1 MAGDSCRRQ
10 ECPMLRYHARRGVSL
25 VAVQAALL
33 ASSSGVFAQNSNTVL
48 PAVTVE
54 APQAARPKPAVT
66 RPSRLRS
73 ASAGRAVRRVTPN
86 ANVSAPTQGRTVTA
100 RAARDGLNQ
109 SPAGQTATTIDRS
122 QFDNRPSFSV
132 SDVLRD
138 SPGISI
144 KQGNGPRDF
153 GISIRG
159 SNARNGF
166 GIRNLVI
173 FDDGFPVTQPDGL
186 SRSDLI
192 DPHAYA
198 AIDVIRGPSSAL
210 YGNYA
215 TGGALNFRT
224 RPGGTI
230 DGVEYGVDGGSY
242 GYLNNY
248 LAAGK
253 KVGNFE
259 GSLFASDTRGDG
271 YIGNSWFNTQTVNF
285 LGTLKATPDDRF
297 TVKIINNDLSAR
309 LPIRQSLNQFYT
321 NPFQQGCTT
330 GAAAAAGCPA
340 VSLFKNGFNARIG
353 VVDDKDTETATQA
366 GLGRNDRRT
375 IVGGRWEHDFD
386 NSTTWRNQFVFDD
399 RNISQPTGT
408 TTAIGDFPSYNYMSD
423 ITKRG
428 EILGMDS
435 TTLVGAWY
443 NTLVASS
450 DTRNVMPGGNAT
462 LGLLQANTF
471 SDTSNYGVRAREE
484 LKLTPD
490 LTAIAGIGWETT
502 VLKGINTV
510 YKYNT
515 FNVPV
520 ATIPPATRA
529 DRKIENTAPEL
540 ALLYRLNQ
548 EWQFRGRV
556 ATGYGTP
563 QVSNLFVL
571 PNGDFGNNTQ
581 LQTQTNVGYDLGFD
595 WTPGNAV
602 KLSATAFYEFFRNE
616 LVSQAVS
623 NPSAS
628 NATYMFNAPRSEHR
642 GIELAA
648 DWKFYPGWRFVAA
661 YTYLDEVYTEY
672 VENITNVAIFS
683 FNRAGNKIPGISPNE
698 LTARVGYDEFAGPL
712 AGLGGFVE
720 VQWKDSFYMDNA
732 NLLKAPGYE
741 LVNVNVHYKT
751 DLVSDTFRSLN
762 LFLEVRNVLDRTYV
776 ASANNITNTVTTAGL
791 QNPASVLA
799 NTTGSIYAG
808 SPRTFVAG
816 MKVAFK

>member
-1 MAGDSCRRQ
+1 
-10 ECPMLRYHARRGVSL
+10 MLRCHARRGVS
-25 VAVQAALL
+25 VAAIQAALL
-33 ASSSGVFAQNSNTVL
+33 ASSNGAFAQSGNTEL

-54 APQAARPKPAVT
+54 APHAARPKPVALPLKPRAASVGRVA
-66 RPSRLRS
+66 RPAAPT
-73 ASAGRAVRRVTPN
+73 ASARG
-86 ANVSAPTQGRTVTA
+86 PTQGRTVTA
-100 RAARDGLNQ
+100 DAARDSLNQ
-109 SPAGQTATTIDRS
+109 APAGQTETTIDRS
-122 QFDNRPSFSV
+122 QFDNRPAFSV
-132 SDVLRD
+132 GDVLRD
-138 SPGISI
+138 SPGVSV

-166 GIRNLVI
+166 AIRNLVI

-192 DPHAYA
+192 DPRAYS
-198 AIDVIRGPSSAL
+198 AIDVVRGSSSAL

-230 DGVEYGVDGGSY
+230 DGVEYGVDGGNY

-259 GSLFASDTRGDG
+259 GSLFASDARGDG

-285 LGTLKATPDDRF
+285 VGTLKATPDDRF

-309 LPIRQSLNQFYT
+309 LPLRQSLNQYYT

-330 GAAAAAGCPA
+330 GAGVAGCPT
-340 VSLFKNGFNARIG
+340 VSLFNNGFNARTG
-353 VVDDKDTETATQA
+353 VTADRDTETATQA

-386 NSTTWRNQFVFDD
+386 NTTSWRNQFVFDD
-399 RNISQPTGT
+399 RNISQPTGAT
-408 TTAIGDFPSYNYMSD
+408 SAIGDFPSYNYMSD

-435 TTLVGAWY
+435 TTFVGAWY

-502 VLKGINTV
+502 ILKGVNTL

-515 FNVPV
+515 FNVPI
-520 ATIPPATRA
+520 ATIPTPTSA

-540 ALLYRLNQ
+540 ALLYRLNP

-581 LQTQTNVGYDLGFD
+581 LQTQTNIGYDLGVD

-616 LVSQAVS
+616 LVSQAAS
-623 NPSAS
+623 NPNAS
-628 NATYMFNAPRSEHR
+628 NTTYMFNAPRSEHR

-648 DWKFYPGWRFVAA
+648 DWKFYPGWRFFAA

-672 VENITNVAIFS
+672 VENITNGAVFS

-741 LVNVNVHYKT
+741 LVNVNVHYKS

-762 LFLEVRNVLDRTYV
+762 LFLEVRNMFDRTYV
-776 ASANNITNTVTTAGL
+776 GSANNIANTVTAAGL
-791 QNPASVLA
+791 QNPATVLA

>member
-1 MAGDSCRRQ
+1 
-10 ECPMLRYHARRGVSL
+10 MLRCHARRGVSV

-33 ASSSGVFAQNSNTVL
+33 ASSSGVFAQSSNTVL

-54 APQAARPKPAVT
+54 APQAARSKPIT
-66 RPSRLRS
+66 RPSRQRS
-73 ASAGRAVRRVTPN
+73 ASAGRAARPVALNPSVGASPQNR
-86 ANVSAPTQGRTVTA
+86 AQTA
-100 RAARDGLNQ
+100 GAARDGLNQ
-109 SPAGQTATTIDRS
+109 APAGQTATTIDRS

-173 FDDGFPVTQPDGL
+173 FEDGFPVTQPDGL

-192 DPHAYA
+192 DPHAYG
-198 AIDVIRGPSSAL
+198 AIDVVRGPSSAL

-309 LPIRQSLNQFYT
+309 LPLRSTLSQYYQ
-321 NPFQQGCTT
+321 NPFQQGCAT
-330 GAAAAAGCPA
+330 GVTAAAGCGT
-340 VSLFKNGFNARIG
+340 VRLFNNGFNATAG
-353 VVDDKDTETATQA
+353 TDTETAVQA
-366 GLGRNDRRT
+366 GLGRDDRRT

-386 NSTTWRNQFVFDD
+386 NTTTWRNQFVFDD

-408 TTAIGDFPSYNYMSD
+408 TSAIGDFPSYNFMSD
-423 ITKRG
+423 VTKRG
-428 EILGMDS
+428 EILGLES
-435 TTLVGAWY
+435 TTFFGAFY
-443 NTLVASS
+443 NTLTASS

-462 LGLLQANTF
+462 LGRITNNLY
-471 SDTSNYGVRAREE
+471 SETSNYGVRAREE
-484 LKLTPD
+484 LRLTPA
-490 LTAIAGIGWETT
+490 LLAVAGIGWEQT
-502 VLKGINTV
+502 VLKGINTAYSYSGLTGV
-510 YKYNT
+510 LDPLKIT
-515 FNVPV
+515 
-520 ATIPPATRA
+520 AA
-529 DRKIENTAPEL
+529 DRQFQNTAPEL
-540 ALLYRLNQ
+540 ALLYTVNS
-548 EWQFRGRV
+548 EWLVRGRV

-563 QVSNLFVL
+563 QVSNLFIVQS
-571 PNGDFGNNTQ
+571 GAAGNNTQ
-581 LQTQTNVGYDLGFD
+581 LQAQKNLGYDLGFD
-595 WTPGNAV
+595 WTPNSTL
-602 KLSATAFYEFFRNE
+602 KFSATGFYEFFRNE
-616 LVSQAVS
+616 IVTQSTQTPGV
-623 NPSAS
+623 
-628 NATYMFNAPRSEHR
+628 TYSFNAPRSEHR

-648 DWKFYPGWRFVAA
+648 DWRFYPGWRFMAA

-672 VENITNVAIFS
+672 VENIAKGTVFS

-698 LTARVGYDEFAGPL
+698 LTARIGYDEFAGPL

-720 VQWKDSFYMDNA
+720 LQWKDSFYMDNA

-751 DLVSDTFRSLN
+751 DLLSDTFRSLN
-762 LFLEVRNVLDRTYV
+762 LFLEVRNVFDRTHI
-776 ASANNITNTVTTAGL
+776 ASANNITNTVSTAGVPD
-791 QNPASVLA
+791 PASTLA
-799 NTTGSIYAG
+799 SSAPGSIYAG
-808 SPRTFVAG
+808 SPRLFVAG
-816 MKVAFK
+816 MKVAFR

>member
-1 MAGDSCRRQ
+1 MFR
-10 ECPMLRYHARRGVSL
+10 LRTLSSASL
-25 VAVQAALL
+25 PVLCWTLSSISFDAQAQVAEQA
-33 ASSSGVFAQNSNTVL
+33 L
-48 PAVTVE
+48 PPVTVD
-54 APQAARPKPAVT
+54 APQAARPKPLM
-66 RPSRLRS
+66 RQSRSRS
-73 ASAGRAVRRVTPN
+73 VSAARSTRRVA
-86 ANVSAPTQGRTVTA
+86 ANPTVGAPTQSKTVTA
-100 RAARDGLNQ
+100 SAARDGLNQ
-109 SPAGQTATTIDRS
+109 APAGQTATTIDRS

-138 SPGISI
+138 SPGISV

-192 DPHAYA
+192 DPHAYG
-198 AIDVIRGPSSAL
+198 AIDVVRGPSSAL

-230 DGVEYGVDGGSY
+230 DGVEYAVDGGSY

-309 LPIRQSLNQFYT
+309 LPLRQSLNQYYQ
-321 NPFQQGCTT
+321 NPFQQGCAT
-330 GAAAAAGCPA
+330 GATAAAGCGT
-340 VSLFKNGFNARIG
+340 VTLFNNGFNTAAG
-353 VVDDKDTETATQA
+353 TDTETAVQA

-386 NSTTWRNQFVFDD
+386 NTTTWRNQFTFDD
-399 RNISQPTGT
+399 RNISQPTGPT
-408 TTAIGDFPSYNYMSD
+408 STIGDFPSYNYMSD
-423 ITKRG
+423 LTKRG
-428 EILGMDS
+428 EVFGLES
-435 TTLVGAWY
+435 TAFFGAFY
-443 NTLVASS
+443 NTLTASS
-450 DTRNVMPGGNAT
+450 DNRNVMPGGNAT
-462 LGLLQANTF
+462 LGSL
-471 SDTSNYGVRAREE
+471 SSNLYSQTTNFGVRAREE
-484 LKLTPD
+484 LKLTTS
-490 LTAIAGIGWETT
+490 LTAVAGVGWETT
-502 VLKGINTV
+502 VLKGINTAYSYAGPTGV
-510 YKYNT
+510 T
-515 FNVPV
+515 
-520 ATIPPATRA
+520 TTTLTTA
-529 DRKIENTAPEL
+529 DRQIENIAPEL
-540 ALLYRLNQ
+540 ALLYNLNN
-548 EWQFRGRV
+548 EWLFRGRV

-571 PNGDFGNNTQ
+571 PTGLSGNNTQ
-581 LQTQTNVGYDLGFD
+581 LQTQKNLGYDMGFD
-595 WTPGNAV
+595 WMPNNSV
-602 KLSATAFYEFFRNE
+602 KFSATGFYECFRNE
-616 LVSQAVS
+616 IVNQATPV
-623 NPSAS
+623 AGI
-628 NATYMFNAPRSEHR
+628 TYSFNAPRSEHR
-642 GIELAA
+642 GAELAA
-648 DWKFYPGWRFVAA
+648 DWKFYPGWRFMAA

-672 VENITNVAIFS
+672 VENITNGAVFS

-698 LTARVGYDEFAGPL
+698 LTARIGYDEFAGAL

-751 DLVSDTFRSLN
+751 ELVSESFRSLN
-762 LFLEVRNVLDRTYV
+762 LFLEVRNVFDSTYV
-776 ASANNITNTVTTAGL
+776 ASANNITNSVTAAGL
-791 QNPASVLA
+791 QNPASMLA
-799 NTTGSIYAG
+799 NTKGSIYAG

>member
-1 MAGDSCRRQ
+1 
-10 ECPMLRYHARRGVSL
+10 MLRIRAIGSAGLPVLLGLVSPIGSD
-25 VAVQAALL
+25 ALAQS
-33 ASSSGVFAQNSNTVL
+33 ASESI

-54 APQAARPKPAVT
+54 APKMSRPKPVN
-66 RPSRLRS
+66 RPARLRS
-73 ASAGRAVRRVTPN
+73 ASTANASRPVAPNPADGAGGRNDTR
-86 ANVSAPTQGRTVTA
+86 SAGEA
-100 RAARDGLNQ
+100 RAGLNQ
-109 SPAGQTATTIDRS
+109 SPAGQTATTIDRG

-173 FDDGFPVTQPDGL
+173 FEDGFPVTQPDGL

-192 DPHAYA
+192 DPHAYG
-198 AIDVIRGPSSAL
+198 AIDVVRGPSSAL

-259 GSLFASDTRGDG
+259 GSLFVSDTRGDG
-271 YIGNSWFNTQTVNF
+271 YIGNSWFNTQTLNF

-309 LPIRQSLNQFYT
+309 LPLRSTLSQYYQ
-321 NPFQQGCTT
+321 NPFQQGCAT
-330 GAAAAAGCPA
+330 GASAAAGCGT
-340 VSLFKNGFNARIG
+340 VKLFNNGFNATAG
-353 VVDDKDTETATQA
+353 TDTETAVQA

-386 NSTTWRNQFVFDD
+386 NATTWRNQFVFDD

-408 TTAIGDFPSYNYMSD
+408 TSAIGDFPSYNFMSD
-423 ITKRG
+423 VTKRG
-428 EILGMDS
+428 EILGLES
-435 TTLVGAWY
+435 TAFFGAFY
-443 NTLVASS
+443 NTLTASS

-462 LGLLQANTF
+462 LGRLSSNLYSET
-471 SDTSNYGVRAREE
+471 TNYGVRAREE
-484 LKLTPD
+484 LKLTSAM
-490 LTAIAGIGWETT
+490 TAVAGIGWETT
-502 VLKGINTV
+502 LLKGINTAYAYAGPTGV
-510 YKYNT
+510 T
-515 FNVPV
+515 
-520 ATIPPATRA
+520 TTTLTTG
-529 DRKIENTAPEL
+529 DRQFQNAAPEL
-540 ALLYRLNQ
+540 ALLYNLNN
-548 EWQFRGRV
+548 EWLFRGRV

-571 PNGDFGNNTQ
+571 PTGLSGNNTQ
-581 LQTQTNVGYDLGFD
+581 LQAQKNLGYDLGFD
-595 WTPGNAV
+595 WTPNNTL
-602 KLSATAFYEFFRNE
+602 KLSATGFYEFFRNE
-616 LVSQAVS
+616 IVNQATPVAGVNYS
-623 NPSAS
+623 
-628 NATYMFNAPRSEHR
+628 FNAPRSEHR

-648 DWKFYPGWRFVAA
+648 DWKFYPGWRLMVA

-672 VENITNVAIFS
+672 VENITKGTVFS

-698 LTARVGYDEFAGPL
+698 LTARIGYDEFSGPL

-762 LFLEVRNVLDRTYV
+762 LFLEVKNVFDRTYI
-776 ASANNITNTVTTAGL
+776 ASANNIANTVSVAGVPDVGSTLASTA
-791 QNPASVLA
+791 P
-799 NTTGSIYAG
+799 GSIYAG
-808 SPRTFVAG
+808 SPRLFVAG

>member
-1 MAGDSCRRQ
+1 
-10 ECPMLRYHARRGVSL
+10 MLRIRAIRGASL
-25 VAVQAALL
+25 PVLCGVLSSIGSDAFAQAAQQ
-33 ASSSGVFAQNSNTVL
+33 AL
-48 PAVTVE
+48 PAVTVD
-54 APQAARPKPAVT
+54 APQAPRAKPVIRSSNRRATAVARST
-66 RPSRLRS
+66 RPVAPSSAVGAASQGQTVS
-73 ASAGRAVRRVTPN
+73 ASI
-86 ANVSAPTQGRTVTA
+86 A
-100 RAARDGLNQ
+100 RATLNQ
-109 SPAGQTATTIDRS
+109 APAGQTATTIDRS
-122 QFDNRPSFSV
+122 QFDNRPAFSV

-192 DPHAYA
+192 DPHAYG
-198 AIDVIRGPSSAL
+198 AIDVVRGPSSAL

-253 KVGNFE
+253 KIGNFE

-297 TVKIINNDLSAR
+297 TVKIINNDLSTR
-309 LPIRQSLNQFYT
+309 LPIRSSLNQYYQ
-321 NPFQQGCTT
+321 NPFQQGCAT
-330 GAAAAAGCPA
+330 GATAAAGCGT
-340 VSLFKNGFNARIG
+340 VTLFNNGFNTAAG
-353 VVDDKDTETATQA
+353 TDKETAVQA

-386 NSTTWRNQFVFDD
+386 NTTTWRNQFVFDD
-399 RNISQPTGT
+399 RNINQPTGST
-408 TTAIGDFPSYNYMSD
+408 SAIGDFPSYNFMSD
-423 ITKRG
+423 LTKRG
-428 EILGMDS
+428 EIVGLES
-435 TTLVGAWY
+435 TAFFGAFY
-443 NTLVASS
+443 NTLTASN

-462 LGLLQANTF
+462 LGSLSSNLYSQT
-471 SDTSNYGVRAREE
+471 TNYGVRAREE
-484 LKLTPD
+484 LKLTSS
-490 LTAIAGIGWETT
+490 LTAVAGVGWETT
-502 VLKGINTV
+502 VLKGTNTA
-510 YKYNT
+510 YSYADPT
-515 FNVPV
+515 GITTV
-520 ATIPPATRA
+520 AITTA
-529 DRKIENTAPEL
+529 DRQIENTAPEL
-540 ALLYRLNQ
+540 ALLYNLNN
-548 EWQFRGRV
+548 EWLFRGRV

-571 PNGDFGNNTQ
+571 PTGLSGNNTQ
-581 LQTQTNVGYDLGFD
+581 LQTQKNLGYDVGFD
-595 WTPGNAV
+595 WTPNNSV
-602 KLSATAFYEFFRNE
+602 KLSATGFYEFFRNE
-616 LVSQAVS
+616 IVNQATPIAGV
-623 NPSAS
+623 
-628 NATYMFNAPRSEHR
+628 TYSFNAPRSEHR
-642 GIELAA
+642 GVELAA
-648 DWKFYPGWRFVAA
+648 DWKFHPGWRFMAA

-672 VENITNVAIFS
+672 VENITNGTVFS

-698 LTARVGYDEFAGPL
+698 LTARIGYDEYAGAL
-712 AGLGGFVE
+712 AGLGGFIE
-720 VQWKDSFYMDNA
+720 VQWKDAFYMDNA

-751 DLVSDTFRSLN
+751 DLVSDSFKSLN
-762 LFLEVRNVLDRTYV
+762 LFLEVRNVFDRTYV
-776 ASANNITNTVTTAGL
+776 ASANNISNTVTAAGL

>member
-1 MAGDSCRRQ
+1 
-10 ECPMLRYHARRGVSL
+10 MLRIRAIGSAGLPVLFGLVSSIGSDAL
-25 VAVQAALL
+25 AQAASE
-33 ASSSGVFAQNSNTVL
+33 AL

-54 APQAARPKPAVT
+54 APQAPRTKPVA

-73 ASAGRAVRRVTPN
+73 ASAASAARPVVRNEAVGGQRQSDTMTAGAVRP
-86 ANVSAPTQGRTVTA
+86 
-100 RAARDGLNQ
+100 GLNQ
-109 SPAGQTATTIDRS
+109 APAGQTATTIDRG

-138 SPGISI
+138 SPGISV

-173 FDDGFPVTQPDGL
+173 FEDGFPVTQPDGL

-192 DPHAYA
+192 DPHAYG

-271 YIGNSWFNTQTVNF
+271 YAGNSWFNTQTVNF
-285 LGTLKATPDDRF
+285 LGTLRATPDDRF

-309 LPIRQSLNQFYT
+309 LPIRSSLNQYYQ
-321 NPFQQGCTT
+321 NPFQQGCAT
-330 GAAAAAGCPA
+330 GATAALGCGT
-340 VSLFKNGFNARIG
+340 VRLFNNGFNATAG
-353 VVDDKDTETATQA
+353 TDTETAVQA

-386 NSTTWRNQFVFDD
+386 NATTWRNQFVFDD

-408 TTAIGDFPSYNYMSD
+408 TSAIGDFPSYNFMSD
-423 ITKRG
+423 VTKRG
-428 EILGMDS
+428 EILGLES
-435 TTLVGAWY
+435 TTFFGAFY
-443 NTLVASS
+443 NTLTASS
-450 DTRNVMPGGNAT
+450 DTRNVIPGGNAT
-462 LGLLQANTF
+462 LGRITNNLY
-471 SDTSNYGVRAREE
+471 SETSNYGVRAREE
-484 LKLTPD
+484 LRLTPS
-490 LTAIAGIGWETT
+490 LLAIAGIGWEQT
-502 VLKGINTV
+502 VLKGINTA
-510 YKYNT
+510 YSYSG
-515 FNVPV
+515 
-520 ATIPPATRA
+520 ATGVLDPLKITAA
-529 DRKIENTAPEL
+529 DRQFQNTAPEL
-540 ALLYRLNQ
+540 ALLYTINS
-548 EWQFRGRV
+548 EWLLRGRV

-563 QVSNLFVL
+563 QVSNLFVSA
-571 PNGDFGNNTQ
+571 NGQSGNNTQ
-581 LQTQTNVGYDLGFD
+581 LQAQKNLGYDLGFD
-595 WTPGNAV
+595 WTPNNTLKV
-602 KLSATAFYEFFRNE
+602 SATGFYEFFRDE
-616 LVSQAVS
+616 LVSQATPAGS
-623 NPSAS
+623 PNTSY
-628 NATYMFNAPRSEHR
+628 TFNAPRSEHR

-648 DWKFYPGWRFVAA
+648 DWKFYPGWRFMAA

-672 VENITNVAIFS
+672 VENITNGALFS

-698 LTARVGYDEFAGPL
+698 LTARVGYDAFAGPL
-712 AGLGGFVE
+712 TGLGGFVE
-720 VQWKDSFYMDNA
+720 VQWKDAFYMDNA

-776 ASANNITNTVTTAGL
+776 ASANNIANTVTGAGL